1 MRLAWLS
8 DNSVHP
14 EGFEKKVSKF
24 SLKVLE
30 VSEKSLPLHPLSR
43 DNESIKRAIFE
54 EIYITTSS
62 TRDVTRIRNWTVKCM
77 NLIRKDILGEDKTNQ
92 QRRV

>member
-30 VSEKSLPLHPLSR
+30 VSKKSLPLHPLSR

-54 EIYITTSS
+54 EIT
-62 TRDVTRIRNWTVKCM
+62 
-77 NLIRKDILGEDKTNQ
+77 
-92 QRRV
+92 